1 MGTVT
6 SLAQYKAD
14 HLRRDGG
21 GFPATARATLFFD
34 LASPYTYLA
43 AERAERLFTG
53 LEWRPACGAAL
64 HCGELSGEGVWVA
77 VAARARLLRLPL
89 VWSEERRPVA
99 VPGAM
104 RVASLAAQRGC
115 AGAFVLAASRLAF
128 CGGFDLDDP
137 EILTEAAA
145 AAGMGLRETLDAAR
159 DERRDG
165 PIEDAGRQLL
175 AAGADRLPALR
186 VGRMLFCGEDR
197 LSEAAAARTA
207 SEVPVATVPL

>member
-1 MGTVT
+1 LNVGTVT
-6 SLAQYKAD
+6 SLEEHRADRRRRKAAA
-14 HLRRDGG
+14 LGVAPR
-21 GFPATARATLFFD
+21 TTLFFD

-53 LEWRPACGAAL
+53 LDWRPACASAL
-64 HCGELSGEGVWVA
+64 HCGELNGDGAWGA

-89 VWSEERRPVA
+89 VWSEERHPYA

-104 RVASLAAQRGC
+104 RVASLAAQTGC

-137 EILTEAAA
+137 EILAEAAA
-145 AAGMGLRETLDAAR
+145 AAGMGLQETLDAAR
-159 DERRDG
+159 DASRDG
-165 PIEDAGRQLL
+165 PIEEAGRLLL

-207 SEVPVATVPL
+207 V